1 MKIRDKLL
9 LSYLFIILLFMFISF
24 YYTYSVPGEITQRSS
39 YATEEAAKNI
49 IDKNLSLSESVL
61 TSYAERIVELRAE
74 DVANDLFVILG
85 KGDEETFKDVGKSEK
100 LRKIVLQTIRTYNG
114 DAAGYIDLYDNKGK
128 SIIHPNPNVEGRNY
142 REWEKEYPGMWKLVK
157 ESFTSPKVKGYYDF
171 INERNHKTKKF
182 MVLIH
187 VKNTPFIVSASVNI
201 ETYFLPVQNQIRDTI
216 NDTIIEVK
224 KVTNIIENKTVTK
237 LRNIAIAGGIF
248 LLVVGFIISLLMSN
262 SISRP
267 VGMLRDG
274 VKQLGKGNFTTT
286 VPEDGS
292 QEIVELSHSFNELGK
307 ELTSYMEQLKKETS
321 TRQALESEIKIAR
334 RIQSTMLPDKFP
346 ISDKFQIFARLE
358 PAKEVSGDFFDIFFI
373 NNDTMAIIIGDVSGK
388 GIPASIFMALTAT
401 ALKSTCKRITHSPA
415 MALRETN
422 IFLQDYEEACMFI
435 TVFLGYYNI
444 NSGKLLYANAGHN
457 KTILTDE
464 TGKTLLFGS
473 FGDAALGA
481 LPNYEYKEGTMQ
493 LKINESIVL
502 YTDGITEAVSSEN
515 QEFGI
520 DRLSNLLKENHT
532 LSPEDTSK
540 VVLDSLS
547 DFQGENRFDDITF
560 VMLRRK
566 E

>member
-24 YYTYSVPGEITQRSS
+24 YYTYTVPGEITQRSS

-85 KGDEETFKDVGKSEK
+85 KGDEKTFKNVGKNEK

-114 DAAGYIDLYDNKGK
+114 DSAGYIDLYDNKGN

-142 REWEKEYPGMWKLVK
+142 REWENEYPGMWKLVE
-157 ESFTSPKVKGYYDF
+157 ESFTNPKVKGYYDF
-171 INERNHKTKKF
+171 INEKNHRIKKF
-182 MVLIH
+182 MVLVH

-216 NDTIIEVK
+216 NDTVVEVK

-237 LRNIAIAGGIF
+237 LRNIAIGGGIF
-248 LLVVGFIISLLMSN
+248 LLVVGFIIALLLSN

-267 VGMLRDG
+267 VGLLRDG
-274 VKQLGKGNFTTT
+274 VKQLGKGNFTTK

-307 ELTSYMEQLKKETS
+307 ELISYIEQLKKETS

-346 ISDKFQIFARLE
+346 INDNFEIFAQLE
-358 PAKEVSGDFFDIFFI
+358 PAKEVSGDFFDIFFLKE
-373 NNDTMAIIIGDVSGK
+373 DTIAIIIGDVSGK

-415 MALRETN
+415 LALRETN
-422 IFLQDYEEACMFI
+422 RFLQDYEEACMFV
-435 TVFLGYYNI
+435 TVFLGYYTI
-444 NSGKLLYANAGHN
+444 STGELLYANAGHN
-457 KTILTDE
+457 KTIAVNE
-464 TGKTLLFGS
+464 EGNCELFGS
-473 FGDAALGA
+473 FGDVALGA
-481 LPNYEYKEGTMQ
+481 LPDFSYKEGTFE
-493 LKINESIVL
+493 LKMNESIVL
-502 YTDGITEAVSSEN
+502 FTDGITEAVSPKNE
-515 QEFGI
+515 EYGI
-520 DRLSNLLKENHT
+520 ERLYSLMKSNSSLQLREISKNVLK
-532 LSPEDTSK
+532 
-540 VVLDSLS
+540 SLN
-547 DFQGENRFDDITF
+547 DFQGENQFDDITF
-560 VMLRRK
+560 MILRRK
-566 E
+566 